1 MSTFVK
7 PRSGIQIRNSA
18 IPWREYV
25 VYPLILTLTFEIT
38 FHIVN
43 QFKISLIS
51 VIWICVWGMFTFAPL
66 FCCES
71 NGGEKRSVQMKC
83 VKDVVVAGCIGLWE
97 EHGV

>member
-7 PRSGIQIRNSA
+7 PKSGIQIRNSA

-25 VYPLILTLTFEIT
+25 VYSLILSLTFEIT

-51 VIWICVWGMFTFAPL
+51 VIWICILGMLTFAPL

-71 NGGEKRSVQMKC
+71 SGGKK
-83 VKDVVVAGCIGLWE
+83 KDLYR
-97 EHGV
+97 